1 MCVSAHATD
10 LMMYGC
16 HYIEAADARYVQ
28 TAWKWNMHGIW

>member
-16 HYIEAADARYVQ
+16 HYIEAADAKYVQ
-28 TAWKWNMHGIW
+28 TA